1 MPPWGGAIIDRLT
14 RLAYLKASR
23 SGARLDSIGPMYPR
37 MMKEAQDFPTT
48 PHSLL
53 PVLFRGSGAVALI
66 VALVSAFVAGC
77 ASQPTSTAP
86 ENVQQ
91 RVQSRA
97 ETYAINQHLALA
109 ASLQPAV
116 SQGLGAQ
123 EYRVGP
129 GDILEVAVFQVDELN
144 RKVRVSGSGSIILP
158 LLGEI
163 HVGGMTAAEIEAEL
177 ARELGAKYLRNPQV
191 SVFVAEYR
199 SQQITVMGAVQKPG
213 VFSVYRPRS
222 LMEMLSEAGGLSE
235 EAGRKVY
242 VQAVAPDPQTG
253 KPTQQSLVV
262 DLREVLESGDPRYNI
277 VLHGGDSVHVP
288 KAGVVFVEGAVRK
301 PGAYQMKGD
310 TSVLKAV
317 AMAGGTMFEA
327 EEGDIQVFR
336 PGAGQDQ
343 VITVD
348 LKAVR
353 DQTTRDIS
361 LQDGD
366 IIVVRSSALKAGF
379 AGFWRGFTGIFSFG
393 KSL

>member
-1 MPPWGGAIIDRLT
+1 MN
-14 RLAYLKASR
+14 
-23 SGARLDSIGPMYPR
+23 PR
-37 MMKEAQDFPTT
+37 MTKEAQDFLNILSPMGLA
-48 PHSLL
+48 LL
-53 PVLFRGSGAVALI
+53 RNGAAALTI
-66 VALVSAFVAGC
+66 CLLALVLSGC
-77 ASQPTSTAP
+77 AGQSATTAP
-86 ENVQQ
+86 GDVRQ

-109 ASLQPAV
+109 ASMQPA
-116 SQGLGAQ
+116 SSADLSAQ

-144 RKVRVSGSGSIILP
+144 RKVRVSGSGTIILP

-163 HVGGMTAAEIEAEL
+163 HVGGMTAAQIEAEL
-177 ARELGAKYLRNPQV
+177 ARKLGEKYLRDPQV
-191 SVFVAEYR
+191 SVFVSEYR

-213 VFSVYRPRS
+213 VFSVYRPRT

-242 VQAVAPDPQTG
+242 VQAVAPDPETG
-253 KPTQQSLVV
+253 RPTHQNLVV

-277 VLHGGDSVHVP
+277 VLHGGDSVNVP

-310 TSVLKAV
+310 TNVLKAV

-327 EEGDIQVFR
+327 EEGEIQVFR
-336 PGAGQDQ
+336 AGSGTDK
-343 VITVD
+343 VMTVD

-353 DQTTRDIS
+353 DRTAGDVS

-366 IIVVRSSALKAGF
+366 IVVVRSSALKAGF
-379 AGFWRGFTGIFSFG
+379 AGFWRGFTGIFTFG
-393 KSL
+393 KTL